1 MIDAKVVIQQ
11 DRDREARRTN
21 QQIVEIE
28 ELCKNY
34 ENREVDDGADTAD
47 AGIFKNI
54 HLLAVGSSVFQACE
68 AESNGQDY
76 S

>member
-34 ENREVDDGADTAD
+34 ENSEVDDGADTAD
-47 AGIFKNI
+47 EGIFNDL
-54 HLLAVGSSVFQACE
+54 HLLYILS
-68 AESNGQDY
+68 
-76 S
+76 